1 MPSLNDTIAN
11 LIQTERLPLQY
22 RDTIERHWVSLAAK
36 IAALRA
42 QKGTQ
47 IIIGINGAQGSGKST
62 LCVFLEVLLA
72 QNHRLKA
79 VTLSLDDLYLTK
91 AERRSLAATLH
102 PLFATRGVPGTHD
115 LALAR
120 AVFADLKHTHGEVAL
135 PRFDKSIDDRATKAL
150 WPRVSLPIDVV
161 LFEGWCIGAT
171 PQRCEALA
179 APVNT
184 LEAEEDPDGHW
195 RAAVNQT
202 LAKDYPRLFAPL
214 DSLIMLQAPSFEVI
228 LAWRQQQEAKLRDKT
243 GHGMSSD
250 ELARFVAHYE
260 RLSRHQLAEMP
271 GTADILIKLGNERQI
286 LSPTSMAKRWAH
298 AQNGTSG

>member
-1 MPSLNDTIAN
+1 MPTLKDTFAN
-11 LIQTERLPLQY
+11 LIGAERLPVHY
-22 RDTIERHWVSLAAK
+22 SDTIERHWVSLAAQ

-42 QKGTQ
+42 QKGIQ

-62 LCVFLEVLLA
+62 LCVFLEALLA
-72 QNHRLKA
+72 QNHGLKA

-91 AERRSLAATLH
+91 AERRSLAATVH

-120 AVFADLKHTHGEVAL
+120 AVFADLKHAHGEVAL
-135 PRFDKSIDDRATKAL
+135 PRFNKSIDDRATEAL
-150 WPRVSLPIDVV
+150 WPRVSLPMDVV
-161 LFEGWCIGAT
+161 LFEGWCVGAT
-171 PQRCEALA
+171 PQRREALA

-202 LAKDYPRLFAPL
+202 LAEDYPKLFAPI
-214 DSLIMLQAPSFEVI
+214 DFLILLQAPSFEVI
-228 LAWRQQQEAKLRDKT
+228 LAWRQQQEAKLRDRT
-243 GHGMSSD
+243 GRGMSSD

-260 RLSRHQLAEMP
+260 RLTRHQLAEMP
-271 GTADILIKLGNERQI
+271 STANILIKLGNERQI
-286 LSPTSMAKRWAH
+286 LSRTSLA
-298 AQNGTSG
+298 